1 MPSSTEAPQSINP
14 FDDVPFDLEPEALTL
29 NERKVFQALWTY
41 SFDSEAIVYPSQ
53 ARLAKDVGVSR
64 QTVNQIIGRLI
75 NKRWVKMIDKR
86 WAPSWTPLSGPRR
99 WMHNVYELLEPPL
112 RPISDL
118 VAKSITRAAHKAR
131 RTVFTISVKV
141 SGRVAKKRAG
151 KCRCAGCRID
161 YANVR
166 KPPPLIRPRSAIEKL
181 RDQHRTDD
189 DREIRIR
196 AEREAR
202 FRVLT

>member
-1 MPSSTEAPQSINP
+1 MPSSTEAAQSINP
-14 FDDVPFDLEPEALTL
+14 FDDVPFDLAPEALTL

-99 WMHNVYELLEPPL
+99 WMHNVYELLQPPL

-118 VAKSITRAAHKAR
+118 VAKRITRRAHRAR
-131 RTVFTISVKV
+131 KPFRLVSVRV
-141 SGRVAKKRAG
+141 SERVAQKRG
-151 KCRCAGCRID
+151 RICRCKHCRVD
-161 YANVR
+161 YASVR
-166 KPPPLIRPRSAIEKL
+166 KPPPLIRPRSALEQLLDRHREKMIK
-181 RDQHRTDD
+181 RFGYVSS
-189 DREIRIR
+189 
-196 AEREAR
+196 ERYG
-202 FRVLT
+202 L